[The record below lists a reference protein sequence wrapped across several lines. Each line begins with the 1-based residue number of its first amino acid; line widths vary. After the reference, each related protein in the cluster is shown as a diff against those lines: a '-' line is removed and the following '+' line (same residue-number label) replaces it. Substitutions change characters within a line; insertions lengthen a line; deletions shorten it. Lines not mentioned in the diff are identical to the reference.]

1 MVELREFFQGGEI
14 LNYPLVLIGFVVLVL
29 YLVVKVLEHK
39 LDPYAASDVSMG
51 LLVVVGI
58 VVVLGFSLQFFQSC
72 NPKGYF
78 VVAVFASSNKA
89 KTIKEVQ
96 KLRKQGF
103 NDVNY
108 IWVQER
114 QLFKVYV
121 GESHQ
126 CLWECEKI
134 SELKKSI
141 IAKTSYKDAYIWRLP
156 SK

>member
-1 MVELREFFQGGEI
+1 MELWHFKEIAPYLTHPFVLGGFF
-14 LNYPLVLIGFVVLVL
+14 VLILL
-29 YLVVKVLEHK
+29 LVVRALRHK
-39 LDPYAASDVSMG
+39 ITDYGANDLTMG
-51 LLVVVGI
+51 LLVIVGFI
-58 VVVLGFSLQFFQSC
+58 VLLGFISYLVQSC

-89 KTIKEVQ
+89 KTTGEVQ
-96 KLRKQGF
+96 KLRKKGF
-103 NDVNY
+103 NDVDY

-114 QLFKVYV
+114 QLFQVYV
-121 GESHQ
+121 GKSHQ